1 MAKKMTE
8 AEKTA
13 LREMIFAKMPPLPKN
28 LENDV
33 MKYALPESRYLFF
46 RNEKQGRKK
55 FSTALCTTCGKT
67 VRFEMTHLQHTT
79 QEKMRYSKSM
89 AYKMICPECKA
100 VAVTM
105 AARYG
110 HKWLGDTAHY
120 MTIQATEDGGLF
132 LRLFTVRRCYPDN
145 VGPFVTEYDE
155 RLRVY
160 LNAETHA
167 ALRWK
172 RSFEYD
178 PAAAHGWSERWV
190 LSGKANEN
198 TTSTD
203 YYNAGEIKI
212 AKNAE
217 TVREIA
223 KTPFRYADFLKMAK
237 EYPQMDKI
245 MYLALF
251 AKNPDVEKLVKA
263 GFGEFVAEKCGAGR
277 GSETGTINW
286 RAHDLKG
293 FFRGESRD
301 TISALRRCRSL
312 CEAGRYL
319 YMKKLLG
326 LGAQGEDF
334 EKARR
339 LYEYRAFIQKMT
351 RELGT
356 VKRCEKYVRG
366 QVSAK
371 KKAAENACG
380 RGIMR
385 IPREED
391 IWNLWRDYARM
402 AHACGIELAGK
413 ELTPPDIYKAH
424 DEMTELHRVQRE
436 TALAAKRR
444 KEEEGLAGDF
454 EKRLVVLQKFAY
466 ERGGLLIRPCET
478 PHEMTEE
485 GIRLRHCV
493 GTYLQRHASGASNI
507 FLIRKETEPDTP
519 YYTLELS
526 KELDR
531 VVQWYGY
538 EDNRTIPK
546 DPAVKE
552 FIGEWMAEIVTPKKR
567 GKKKDR
573 KQAPAGQVKNR
584 QPLAAAV

>member
-1 MAKKMTE
+1 MNANTN
-8 AEKTA
+8 TA
-13 LREMIFAKMPPLPKN
+13 
-28 LENDV
+28 
-33 MKYALPESRYLFF
+33 
-46 RNEKQGRKK
+46 
-55 FSTALCTTCGKT
+55 
-67 VRFEMTHLQHTT
+67 
-79 QEKMRYSKSM
+79 
-89 AYKMICPECKA
+89 
-100 VAVTM
+100 
-105 AARYG
+105 
-110 HKWLGDTAHY
+110 
-120 MTIQATEDGGLF
+120 
-132 LRLFTVRRCYPDN
+132 
-145 VGPFVTEYDE
+145 
-155 RLRVY
+155 
-160 LNAETHA
+160 
-167 ALRWK
+167 
-172 RSFEYD
+172 
-178 PAAAHGWSERWV
+178 
-190 LSGKANEN
+190 
-198 TTSTD
+198 D
-203 YYNAGEIKI
+203 YYSAGEIKI

-223 KTPFRYADFLKMAK
+223 KTPFRYADLPGMIKL
-237 EYPQMDKI
+237 YPNMDMI
-245 MYLALF
+245 AYLALF
-251 AKNPDVEKLVKA
+251 ARNPDIEKLVKA
-263 GFGEFVAEKCGAGR
+263 GFGGFVAERCSAGR
-277 GSETGTINW
+277 GSETSAINW

-312 CEAGRYL
+312 REAGQYL
-319 YMKKLLG
+319 CMKKLLG
-326 LGAQGEDF
+326 LGVQGVDF
-334 EKARR
+334 GKARR

-351 RELGT
+351 GELGT

-366 QVSAK
+366 QVSAA

-391 IWNLWRDYARM
+391 IWNIWRDYARM

-436 TALAAKRR
+436 AALAAKR
-444 KEEEGLAGDF
+444 KQEEEGLAGDF

-552 FIGEWMAEIVTPKKR
+552 FIGDWMAEIVLPKKR
-567 GKKKDR
+567 GKKKAG
-573 KQAPAGQVKNR
+573 KQAPAGQEKNR

>member
-1 MAKKMTE
+1 MKRMTKE
-8 AEKTA
+8 EKQALTERLFAE
-13 LREMIFAKMPPLPKN
+13 MP
-28 LENDV
+28 E
-33 MKYALPESRYLFF
+33 LPEALGKDVRKWALKEQYLFYTYDK
-46 RNEKQGRKK
+46 KQGI
-55 FSTALCTTCGKT
+55 STAVCTNCGKT
-67 VRFEMTHLQHTT
+67 VELKRVLRHTT
-79 QEKMRYSKSM
+79 QERLLEGREFR
-89 AYKMICPECKA
+89 AVCPACRE
-100 VAVTM
+100 VGVTM
-105 AARYG
+105 EAWRG
-110 HKWLGDTAHY
+110 HKGLMDSALY
-120 MTIQATEDGGLF
+120 MVIQAGAGGCLWVRV
-132 LRLFTVRRCYPDN
+132 LEVRRRYPDS
-145 VGPFVTEYDE
+145 VGPFVTEYSE

-178 PAAAHGWSERWV
+178 PAAAHGWSERWA
-190 LSGKANEN
+190 LSGIVNSN
-198 TTSTD
+198 MTTGD
-203 YYNAGEIKI
+203 YYRFGKI
-212 AKNAE
+212 QLKENAE
-217 TVREIA
+217 TEKELA
-223 KTPFRYADFLKMAK
+223 KTAFRYADFLKMAK
-237 EYPQMDKI
+237 EHPKMDKI

-251 AKNPDVEKLVKA
+251 AKNQDVEKLVKA

-312 CEAGRYL
+312 REAGQYL
-319 YMKKLLG
+319 CMKKLLG
-326 LGAQGEDF
+326 LGVQGVDF
-334 EKARR
+334 GKARR

-351 RELGT
+351 GELGT

-366 QVSAK
+366 QISAVE
-371 KKAAENACG
+371 KAAENACG

-391 IWNLWRDYARM
+391 IWDLWRDYTRM

-436 TALAAKRR
+436 AALAAKRR

-538 EDNRTIPK
+538 EDNRNIQK
-546 DPAVKE
+546 DQAVKE
-552 FIGEWMAEIVTPKKR
+552 FIGEWMAEIVLPKKR
-567 GKKKDR
+567 DKKKDR

>member
-1 MAKKMTE
+1 MKRMTKE
-8 AEKTA
+8 EKQALTARLFAE
-13 LREMIFAKMPPLPKN
+13 MPELPKA
-28 LENDV
+28 LEKDV
-33 MKYALPESRYLFF
+33 RKWALKERYLFYTYDK
-46 RNEKQGRKK
+46 KQGI
-55 FSTALCTTCGKT
+55 STAVCTNCGKT
-67 VRFEMTHLQHTT
+67 VELKRVLRHTT
-79 QEKMRYSKSM
+79 QKRMLEGREFR
-89 AYKMICPECKA
+89 AVCPACRK
-100 VAVTM
+100 VGVTM
-105 AARYG
+105 EAWRG
-110 HKWLGDTAHY
+110 HKGLMDSALY
-120 MTIQATEDGGLF
+120 MVIQAGAGGCLWVRV
-132 LRLFTVRRCYPDN
+132 LEVRRRYPDS
-145 VGPFVTEYDE
+145 VGPFVTEYSE
-155 RLRVY
+155 RLLVY
-160 LNAETHA
+160 LNAGTHEA
-167 ALRWK
+167 FRWK
-172 RSFEYD
+172 KEIVPDMEHCYRWD
-178 PAAAHGWSERWV
+178 WV
-190 LSGKANEN
+190 LSGIVNSN
-198 TTSTD
+198 LTTED
-203 YYNAGEIKI
+203 RYRFGRVQLKE
-212 AKNAE
+212 NAE
-217 TVREIA
+217 TVKEMA
-223 KTPFRYADFLKMAK
+223 KTAFRYADFLTMAK

-245 MYLALF
+245 VYLALF
-251 AKNPDVEKLVKA
+251 AKNPDIEKLVKA
-263 GFGEFVAEKCGAGR
+263 GFGGFVAEKCRDGR
-277 GSETGTINW
+277 GSETSAINW

-312 CEAGRYL
+312 REAEQYL

-326 LGAQGEDF
+326 LGVQGVDFGKAQ
-334 EKARR
+334 R

-366 QVSAK
+366 QVSAVE
-371 KKAAENACG
+371 KAAENACG

-391 IWNLWRDYARM
+391 IWNLWRDYARI
-402 AHACGIELAGK
+402 AHACGIELSGK

-436 TALAAKRR
+436 AVLAAKRR

-493 GTYLQRHASGASNI
+493 GTYLHRHASGASNI

-531 VVQWYGY
+531 VVQWHGLKNDRYKP
-538 EDNRTIPK
+538 R
-546 DPAVKE
+546 DPAVEE
-552 FIGEWMAEIVTPKKR
+552 FIGVWMNEVVLPMS
-567 GKKKDR
+567 KKKAG

-584 QPLAAAV
+584 QTIAVAV

>member
-33 MKYALPESRYLFF
+33 IKYALPESQYLFF

-55 FSTALCTTCGKT
+55 FSTALCTACGKT
-67 VRFEMTHLQHTT
+67 VRFEMKHLNHTT

-100 VAVTM
+100 LAVTM

-110 HKWLGDTAHY
+110 HKWLADTAHY

-155 RLRVY
+155 RMRVY
-160 LNAETHA
+160 LNAEERK

-172 RSFEYD
+172 RVFEYD
-178 PAAAHGWSERWV
+178 IEERKFTEKWRLCGNV
-190 LSGKANEN
+190 NANTN
-198 TTSTD
+198 TAD
-203 YYNAGEIKI
+203 YYSAGEIKI

-223 KTPFRYADFLKMAK
+223 KTPFRYADLPGMIKL
-237 EYPQMDKI
+237 YPNMDMI
-245 MYLALF
+245 AYLALF
-251 AKNPDVEKLVKA
+251 ARNPDIEKLVKA
-263 GFGEFVAEKCGAGR
+263 GFGRFVAEKCSAGR
-277 GSETGTINW
+277 GSETSVINW

-312 CEAGRYL
+312 REAGQYL
-319 YMKKLLG
+319 CMKKLLG
-326 LGAQGEDF
+326 LGVQGVDF
-334 EKARR
+334 GKARR
-339 LYEYRAFIQKMT
+339 LYEYRAFIEKMT
-351 RELGT
+351 GELGT

-366 QVSAK
+366 QVSAVE
-371 KKAAENACG
+371 KAAENACG
-380 RGIMR
+380 RGIVR

-402 AHACGIELAGK
+402 AHACGIELSGK

-436 TALAAKRR
+436 AALAARR
-444 KEEEGLAGDF
+444 KQEEEGLAGDF
-454 EKRLVVLQKFAY
+454 AKRLVVLQKFAY
-466 ERGGLLIRPCET
+466 EKGGILIRPCET

-493 GTYLQRHASGASNI
+493 GTYLHRHANGTSNI

-526 KELDR
+526 KGLDR

-552 FIGEWMAEIVTPKKR
+552 FIGDWMAEIVLPKKR

-573 KQAPAGQVKNR
+573 KQATAGQVENR
-584 QPLAAAV
+584 QPIAVAV